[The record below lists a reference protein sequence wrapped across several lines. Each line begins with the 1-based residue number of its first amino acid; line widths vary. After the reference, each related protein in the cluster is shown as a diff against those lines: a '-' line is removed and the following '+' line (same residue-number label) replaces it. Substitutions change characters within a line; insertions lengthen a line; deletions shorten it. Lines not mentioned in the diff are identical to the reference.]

1 MKRLLTI
8 VVALGLTIA
17 AAAQPELN
25 LGLKGGVNFSK
36 LSFDEKDYSAETVT
50 RSHFG
55 AFVRVGW
62 ERVFIQPELYF
73 SGKGGDVTSD
83 VANTFSS
90 FNYTTFDVPVLLGY
104 RIVKGKAFDVHLIG
118 GPVLSN
124 VTRDEVKDGDVFN
137 ESFYKKHYMSIQYGV
152 GVDVLFM
159 TIDARMENG
168 LSEIYSMDGGSF
180 KNNAFMLSVGFKIL

>member
-36 LSFDEKDYSAETVT
+36 LSFDMEDYSAESVT
-50 RSHFG
+50 KSHFG

-90 FNYTTFDVPVLLGY
+90 FDYTTFDVPVLLGY
-104 RIVKGKAFDVHLIG
+104 RIIKGKAFDVHLIG

-180 KNNAFMLSVGFKIL
+180 KNNAFMLSIGFKIL

>member
-36 LSFDEKDYSAETVT
+36 LSFDMEDYSAESVT

-90 FNYTTFDVPVLLGY
+90 FDYTTFDVPVLLGY
-104 RIVKGKAFDVHLIG
+104 RIIKGKAFDVHLIG

-137 ESFYKKHYMSIQYGV
+137 ESFFKKHYMSIQYGV
-152 GVDVLFM
+152 GIDVLFM
-159 TIDARMENG
+159 TIDAKMENG
-168 LSEIYSMDGGSF
+168 LSDIYTMNGESF
-180 KNNAFMLSVGFKIL
+180 KNNAFMLSIGFKIL